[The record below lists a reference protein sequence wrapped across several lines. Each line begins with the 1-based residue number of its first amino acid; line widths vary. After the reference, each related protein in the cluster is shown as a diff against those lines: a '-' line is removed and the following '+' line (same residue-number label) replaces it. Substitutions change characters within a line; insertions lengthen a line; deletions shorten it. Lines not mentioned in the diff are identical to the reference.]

1 MPRKRIHFSK
11 EEVRAAKTKS
21 AMKCYYADIEKAR
34 RIRREWYNRN
44 KEKLRGA
51 WNLRDKRK
59 GGAEGSYTTSD
70 VDRIYSDQRGKCAI
84 CCKKLGAKFHRDH
97 IVPLKLGG
105 TNWPRNIQLLCAP
118 CNMSKGARDP
128 VDHMQSLGRLL

>member
-1 MPRKRIHFSK
+1 MPRKMIYFSK

-21 AMKCYYADIEKAR
+21 AMKCYYADVEKAR

-44 KEKLRGA
+44 KEKLRA
-51 WNLRDKRK
+51 SWSLRDKRK
-59 GGAEGSYTTSD
+59 SSAEGRYSVSD
-70 VDRIYSDQRGKCAI
+70 VARICRDQRGKCAI
-84 CCKKLGAKFHRDH
+84 CTKALGDKFHRDH

-118 CNMSKGARDP
+118 CNISKGARDP
-128 VDHMQSLGRLL
+128 IDHMQALGKLL